1 MSVKLKAI
9 CADRLS
15 VGSTNICTILKA
27 LYSCSLCKQQF
38 VGLRQLQ
45 FNYILQFLPLM
56 KFTNWPQSKKEKERE
71 RTIALSRN
79 FWAQWIQ
86 LLLPIFIGKWQ
97 ENFRHTTCTQ
107 FSYIHDIIIIICLY
121 DLSLS
126 RQPNQ
131 HYDFPPSIVRHVEL
145 NLIKSRH
152 KFGWH
157 RN

>member
-15 VGSTNICTILKA
+15 AGYSNICTILKA

-45 FNYILQFLPLM
+45 FNYILKFLPLI
-56 KFTNWPQSKKEKERE
+56 KCTNWPQSKKEKERE
-71 RTIALSRN
+71 NNCIVSDFLGAVNSITFAHFQWEVAGKLSSHN
-79 FWAQWIQ
+79 VHAIC
-86 LLLPIFIGKWQ
+86 I
-97 ENFRHTTCTQ
+97 
-107 FSYIHDIIIIICLY
+107 YAHDIIIIICLY

-131 HYDFPPSIVRHVEL
+131 HYDFPPSIVSVCVCVCATCG
-145 NLIKSRH
+145 IK
-152 KFGWH
+152 F
-157 RN
+157 N